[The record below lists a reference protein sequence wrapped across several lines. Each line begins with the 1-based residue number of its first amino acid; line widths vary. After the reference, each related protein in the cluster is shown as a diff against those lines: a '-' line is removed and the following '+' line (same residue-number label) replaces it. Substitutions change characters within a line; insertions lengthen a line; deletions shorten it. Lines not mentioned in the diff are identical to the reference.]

1 MEQQIN
7 PEHPKGNDS
16 INTTRTMGASKAK
29 KPKKGIKLFAIAILV
44 AVLSVVG
51 YLGFRAFT
59 DGSFA
64 GNSLKNK
71 KVFDKAVASYNA
83 LPGVA
88 NLSPTDQALL
98 KSQVQAKYLAAYVV
112 GLQPSDKTTATFRA
126 LFGNNLVVADI
137 ARFVDSDIDQKL
149 ALAKDAGY
157 YEGNLYYFWYD
168 IVFNGGI
175 EQKNKDYSLDQSKQ
189 YRDNLMGKKI
199 TPEEALKQIRAD
211 KRLKLPDEVNG
222 SGSFAGTIIRPGQTD
237 RDGRYESINAVLE
250 AQTKIGFTDISNLV
264 ADTDYPK
271 LGNKKD
277 VGYFFI
283 QITKVFKGQND
294 LDTYNKQLELA
305 RSLIK

>member
-16 INTTRTMGASKAK
+16 PQTMDADKAK
-29 KPKKGIKLFAIAILV
+29 KPKKGIKLFAIAIAV
-44 AVLSVVG
+44 AVLSLAG
-51 YLGFRAFT
+51 YLGIKAYL
-59 DGSFA
+59 DGNFA

-71 KVFDKAVASYNA
+71 KVFNQALASYNA
-83 LPGVA
+83 FPGIS

-98 KSQVQAKYLAAYVV
+98 KSQVQAKYLAAFVV
-112 GLQPSDKTTATFRA
+112 GLQPSDSTTATVRS
-126 LFGNNLVVADI
+126 LFGDNMVVADI
-137 ARFVDSDIDQKL
+137 ARIIDSDIDQKL
-149 ALAKDAGY
+149 ALAKTTGY

-175 EQKNKDYSLDQSKQ
+175 EQKNKDYSLDQAKQ
-189 YRDNLMGKKI
+189 YRDKLMGKKI
-199 TPEEALKQIRAD
+199 TPEEAFKQIRAD

-222 SGSFAGTIIRPGQTD
+222 SGSFAGPINRPGQTD

-271 LGNKKD
+271 LGNKKE
-277 VGYFFI
+277 VGYFLI

-294 LDTYNKQLELA
+294 LATYDKQLELA
-305 RSLIK
+305 RSLVK